1 MDDSEEKTVIKCEE
15 IYPNKYPYFKM
26 VSFVF
31 GIHGPQLDPFS
42 FSSTFSAPSLALVSI
57 ANTHPLTGPS
67 LNVRVGVRQLNMGE
81 RQKPIE
87 ALQ

>member
-1 MDDSEEKTVIKCEE
+1 MDNSEEKTVIKCEE

-31 GIHGPQLDPFS
+31 DIHGRQLDPFS
-42 FSSTFSAPSLALVSI
+42 FSSTFSAPSLALLSI

-67 LNVRVGVRQLNMGE
+67 LNQSGGQTAQHWGE
-81 RQKPIE
+81 TE
-87 ALQ
+87 AH